1 MAKAGRKPSISKDIK
16 SYIINVYSKGYSVR
30 DIAKYLKEEKD
41 IDISKTT
48 VQRVISEY
56 KTGAIVRNNSIHE
69 VKKVPVQKN
78 VPVQSIFN
86 GNKAND
92 EYKLEVVEMA
102 KPPITERIYTD
113 YMEAL
118 EEENFLKEL
127 RIRYSYIARK
137 NSMTFKQFVQ
147 NACELERQYL
157 EKEVMI
163 TSEKSITQPDLK
175 ETFYIAI
182 LVKVI
187 KSL

>member
-1 MAKAGRKPSISKDIK
+1 
-16 SYIINVYSKGYSVR
+16 
-30 DIAKYLKEEKD
+30 
-41 IDISKTT
+41 
-48 VQRVISEY
+48 
-56 KTGAIVRNNSIHE
+56 
-69 VKKVPVQKN
+69 
-78 VPVQSIFN
+78 
-86 GNKAND
+86 
-92 EYKLEVVEMA
+92 MA